1 MAADN
6 ASLQRQKS
14 RQEEIFRTQQQT
26 QQKEQ
31 NAGNLQLN
39 ENVTDL
45 KKQVL
50 RADNA
55 KTDDFAAAAADSLGA
70 VAVKKAAAGAMSV
83 KYRPF
88 FQSNKSLYHRQREQ
102 WRGSRA

>member
-1 MAADN
+1 MAANN

-26 QQKEQ
+26 QQKQ
-31 NAGNLQLN
+31 LNAPDLQLN
-39 ENVTDL
+39 ENVRDL

-50 RADNA
+50 RADNNG
-55 KTDDFAAAAADSLGA
+55 TDGFAAGAADSLGTVTA
-70 VAVKKAAAGAMSV
+70 RKTAAGAMTV

-88 FQSNKSLYHRQREQ
+88 FQSNKSLFHRQREQ
-102 WRGSRA
+102 WRKSRA

>member
-1 MAADN
+1 MAGNN

-14 RQEEIFRTQQQT
+14 RQEEVFRTRQES
-26 QQKEQ
+26 QQKQ
-31 NAGNLQLN
+31 INASDLQLN
-39 ENVTDL
+39 ESVQDI

-55 KTDDFAAAAADSLGA
+55 GTDGFSAGAADSLGTL
-70 VAVKKAAAGAMSV
+70 AVKKAAAGAMSV

-102 WRGSRA
+102 WRSSRA